1 MRSSNEIR
9 SIKCQNNCSGD
20 HIVPNFAELWPE
32 NNPMGKRRQIGLDYY
47 LDALKHNGLTGHLP
61 QPDNFTTC
69 GKMGIESNQYNCP
82 IEVGYI
88 FYHFD

>member
-1 MRSSNEIR
+1 M
-9 SIKCQNNCSGD
+9 
-20 HIVPNFAELWPE
+20 PNFAELWPE

-69 GKMGIESNQYNCP
+69 GKMGIESRGFQCP
-82 IEVGYI
+82 GPSILSLSEGWPLKLV
-88 FYHFD
+88 